1 MLVHVSDAHCGTSSL
16 SLFLSLKHTHMHTHI
31 QTVLTTRALKEN
43 EHTSAL
49 IMLLRGTK
57 GWFVNVCF

>member
-1 MLVHVSDAHCGTSSL
+1 MCLMRIVALH
-16 SLFLSLKHTHMHTHI
+16 LSLKHTHMHTHV

-43 EHTSAL
+43 EHTSTL

-57 GWFVNVCF
+57 GWFVNVCFQTCV